1 MRYLLD
7 ADWVIN
13 ALAGKRG
20 ADTAVGDLSDAGI
33 AIAATTVGEIYE
45 GAFGA
50 PDPVGHLAFL
60 RTFLAPFQVIQ
71 LEDPV
76 IERFARIRYQ
86 LRRQGSLIPDFDLL
100 IAATALELD
109 LIVLT
114 FNVRHFER
122 IDGIRLY
129 PASAG

>member
-1 MRYLLD
+1 MVYLLD

-20 ADTAVGDLSDAGI
+20 ADTVITDLSDAGI

-50 PDPVGHLAFL
+50 PDPVSHLTSL
-60 RTFLAPFQVIQ
+60 RTFLSPFQVIQ
-71 LEDPV
+71 PEDAV
-76 IERFARIRYQ
+76 MERFARIRHR
-86 LRRQGSLIPDFDLL
+86 LRREGNLIPDFDL
-100 IAATALELD
+100 IVAATALELG

-114 FNVRHFER
+114 FNVRHFAR
-122 IDGIRLY
+122 IEGLPLY
-129 PASAG
+129 PAL